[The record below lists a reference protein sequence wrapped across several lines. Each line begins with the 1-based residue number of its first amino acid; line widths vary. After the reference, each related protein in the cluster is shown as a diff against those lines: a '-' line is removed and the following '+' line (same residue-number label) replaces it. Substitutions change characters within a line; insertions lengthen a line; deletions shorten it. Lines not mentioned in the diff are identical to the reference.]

1 MEHPM
6 GEILIYALPI
16 LTAVVA
22 AIQAIRSQSL
32 LRSALWLAGVSASL
46 AVLFYMLGAGQV
58 AVIELSVGA
67 GLVTVLF
74 VFAIGIAG
82 AEIKK
87 QRPIVPK
94 MLAWVLIL
102 VPVLLLAGFALPF
115 ASTVQPSH
123 EPETMS
129 VFWQQRGLDVVVQV
143 VLIFCGV
150 LGLLGVLAEEKA
162 PLEQPMVEEI
172 AAERERD
179 LRNLERQS
187 SRSMIS
193 SQQGKAR

>member
-1 MEHPM
+1 M
-6 GEILIYALPI
+6 GEIIIYALPI
-16 LTAVVA
+16 LTALVA
-22 AIQAIRSQSL
+22 AIQAIRTQSL
-32 LRSALWLAGVSASL
+32 LRSALWLACVSASI
-46 AVLFYMLGAGQV
+46 AILFYMLGAGQV

-82 AEIKK
+82 AEIEVR
-87 QRPIVPK
+87 RPVIPK
-94 MLAWVLIL
+94 LLAWVLIL
-102 VPVLLLAGFALPF
+102 LPVLLLAGFALPH
-115 ASTVQPSH
+115 ASAFQPS
-123 EPETMS
+123 PELEMRS

-162 PLEQPMVEEI
+162 PLDQPMVDEI
-172 AAERERD
+172 SAERERD

-187 SRSMIS
+187 SRSMVS